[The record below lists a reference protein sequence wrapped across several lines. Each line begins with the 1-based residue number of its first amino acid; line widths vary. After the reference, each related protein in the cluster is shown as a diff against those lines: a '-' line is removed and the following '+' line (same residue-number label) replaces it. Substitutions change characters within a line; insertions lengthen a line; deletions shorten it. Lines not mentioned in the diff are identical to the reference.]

1 MTSELRLFALLQKEK
16 TYFGAPCRK
25 GHNGL
30 RYTVNS
36 DCIECV
42 KHRRSKEDLRK
53 YMTEYRKKESNK
65 KYQKEYQT
73 AYMQT
78 EKYKKHKLEYVAKNQ
93 PLLTAKTRRYQTS
106 KENRTPVWLTQDDHW
121 MIEQAYELAAI
132 RTKIFGFKWHVD
144 HTIPLQGALVSGLH
158 TPHNLQVI
166 PAKENL
172 RKSNKFVVTNEE

>member
-78 EKYKKHKLEYVAKNQ
+78 EKYKKHKREYVAKNQ

-121 MIEQAYELAAI
+121 MIEQAYELAAV
-132 RTKIFGFKWHVD
+132 RTKMFGFAWHVD
-144 HTIPLQGALVSGLH
+144 HIVPLQGKLVSGLH
-158 TPHNLQVI
+158 APNNLRVI
-166 PAKENL
+166 PGAENI
-172 RKSNKFVVTNEE
+172 RKSNHFQVAT